1 MKTVLHRPRANWVR
15 PPGPIAP
22 GMRVGLLGGSFNP
35 AHEGHLHV
43 SEVALKRLG
52 LDFVWWLV
60 TPQNPL
66 KPVAGMTPLQD
77 RVRDARKLVRHP
89 RIVVLDIEH
98 DFRTHYSFDTLRA
111 LQKRFAQ
118 VQFVWL
124 MGSDNLNIFRRW
136 HRWAEF
142 AQRVPI
148 AVIQRP
154 PAPQPPPVEILLFDN
169 KNKYRVSNN
178 PPRSAEF
185 NISQAYY
192 VTSVW
197 DYHWNQGQG
206 ATPGNIGFR
215 RSDGQIY
222 GPWEVTA
229 ADRESMQNWECRP
242 RVTIFGWDVYD
253 S

>member
-15 PPGPIAP
+15 PPGPIYP

-66 KPVAGMTPLQD
+66 KPVAGMAPLHD
-77 RVRDARKLVRHP
+77 RVRDAKKIVRHP
-89 RIVVLDIEH
+89 RILVLDIEH
-98 DFRTHYSFDTLRA
+98 DFHTHYSFDTLRA

-118 VQFVWL
+118 VHFVWL

-142 AQRVPI
+142 AQCVPI

-154 PAPQPPPVEILLFDN
+154 GTILAALHGAPIRRFGRTRMERGLCGCRTPAIAILDGKRN
-169 KNKYRVSNN
+169 AQ
-178 PPRSAEF
+178 SATA
-185 NISQAYY
+185 IRASQRFAEGL
-192 VTSVW
+192 VGVIPT
-197 DYHWNQGQG
+197 
-206 ATPGNIGFR
+206 
-215 RSDGQIY
+215 
-222 GPWEVTA
+222 
-229 ADRESMQNWECRP
+229 
-242 RVTIFGWDVYD
+242 
-253 S
+253 